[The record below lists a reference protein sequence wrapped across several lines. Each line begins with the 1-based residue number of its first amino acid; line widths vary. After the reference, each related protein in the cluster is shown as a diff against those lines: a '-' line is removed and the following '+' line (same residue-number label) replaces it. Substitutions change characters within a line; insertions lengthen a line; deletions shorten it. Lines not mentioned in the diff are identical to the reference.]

1 MPQWKSPSWTKEIIN
16 LIQLNDDSIQTGID
30 FNTINWS
37 TIKKAGFKLREQIA
51 GFDKE
56 YGHLLWYPNI
66 NYNKPAMHMFMRLW
80 GKVDITWHSAFITNN
95 NISKTP
101 FYEEKNVEYDHMG
114 ELINGVSK
122 ELGWSGI
129 LPISGFNF
137 NIYLGQLATVFS
149 EQFKIKTKVT
159 TPLNL
164 SDIGLEYIFV
174 LNPDLIDEAKKIKF
188 VRITIDTG
196 EVDEHLR
203 PIYENQDIPLNQLV
217 DKSGDLPIMLKKISF
232 VLVSGKEI
240 AFFDFKDIFEQ
251 AHESFWKI
259 KQVTLP
265 NGQTTYALSIRSNF
279 GALAVNQTFE
289 IDPTWTSPSAIQ
301 SDCGATD
308 IGNLID
314 GNLGTSGSHFINTH
328 MHYVVF
334 DMGQNYSIS
343 RVRCYTDDEVQS
355 HRIYVSEDTSFT
367 DAEIVSTDYCFPDM
381 QNNWTEKAF
390 TAKTGRYIKFELYGT
405 GWCNLVFTYW
415 FSMDFF
421 EFEAY
426 CEAVVEAPPRSY
438 GYIF

>member
-30 FNTINWS
+30 FNSINWS
-37 TIKKAGFKLREQIA
+37 TIKKAGFKLREQIV

-56 YGHLLWYPNI
+56 YGHLLWYPNN

-95 NISKTP
+95 NILKTP
-101 FYEEKNVEYDHMG
+101 FYEEKNIEYDHMG

-122 ELGWSGI
+122 ELGWSGVLTI
-129 LPISGFNF
+129 LGFDF
-137 NIYLGQLATVFS
+137 NVYLGQLATVFS
-149 EQFKIKTKVT
+149 EQFKIKTKIT

-164 SDIGLEYIFV
+164 SDLGLEYIFV
-174 LNPDLIDEAKKIKF
+174 LNPVLIDEVKKIKS

-203 PIYENQDIPLNQLV
+203 PIYESHYIPLNQLV
-217 DKSGDLPIMLKKISF
+217 DKTGDLPLMLKKISF
-232 VLVSGKEI
+232 VLASGKEI

-259 KQVTLP
+259 KQITLP
-265 NGQTTYALSIRSNF
+265 SGQMTYALSIRSNF
-279 GALAVNQTFE
+279 GALAANQTLE

-301 SDCGATD
+301 SDCGGTD
-308 IGNLID
+308 IGKLID
-314 GNLGTSGSHFINTH
+314 GNTGTHAYHEISSHL
-328 MHYVVF
+328 HYVVF
-334 DMGQNYSIS
+334 DMGQNYLIS
-343 RVRCYTDDEVQS
+343 GVRCYVVDDVLT
-355 HRIYVSEDTSFT
+355 HRIYVSEDTSFSDT
-367 DAEIVSTDYCFPDM
+367 EIVSTDHCFDGGSE
-381 QNNWTEKAF
+381 WKEKTF
-390 TAKTGRYIKFELYGT
+390 TAKTGRYIKFEIYRTGQCFPSSQYFWFYG
-405 GWCNLVFTYW
+405 
-415 FSMDFF
+415 DFR

-426 CEAVVEAPPRSY
+426 CEAVAAKPRSH

>member
-1 MPQWKSPSWTKEIIN
+1 MPQWKSPSWTENITN
-16 LIQLNDDSIQTGID
+16 LVQLNDNSIQTGINFD
-30 FNTINWS
+30 SINWS
-37 TIKKAGFKLREQIA
+37 TIKKAGFKLREQTA

-56 YGHLLWYPNI
+56 YGHLLWYPNN

-174 LNPDLIDEAKKIKF
+174 LNHNLIDEVKKIKY

-217 DKSGDLPIMLKKISF
+217 DRSGDLPIMLKKMSF

-240 AFFDFKDIFEQ
+240 AFFDFKDIFAQ
-251 AHESFWKI
+251 AQESFWEI
-259 KQVTLP
+259 KQIALP
-265 NGQTTYALSIRSNF
+265 GGQITYALSIRSNF
-279 GALAVNQTFE
+279 GALAADQTLE
-289 IDPTWTSPSAIQ
+289 IDPTWTSPTAIQ
-301 SDCGATD
+301 GDCGVTD
-308 IGNLID
+308 VANLID
-314 GNLGTSGSHFINTH
+314 GDTSSSGFHFANH
-328 MHYVVF
+328 LHYVIF
-334 DMGQNYSIS
+334 DLGQNYSVS
-343 RVRCYTDDEVQS
+343 GVRCYTDLIIQA
-355 HRIYVSEDTSFT
+355 HRIYVSEDTSFG
-367 DAEIVSTDYCFPDM
+367 AEEIVSTDHCFPDM
-381 QNNWTEKAF
+381 GGDWAQTTF
-390 TAKTGRYIKFELYGT
+390 TSKIGRYIKFEIYRSGSCDTSTQVWGLNAFY
-405 GWCNLVFTYW
+405 
-415 FSMDFF
+415 
-421 EFEAY
+421 EFAAY
-426 CEAVVEAPPRSY
+426 CTAVPSAHPRSH